1 MAVTTR
7 LTETW
12 CPWCEHR
19 LDAATGTDDEP
30 HSPEPGDLSIC
41 IMCAS
46 ILMFDQEL
54 IPQKISEDER
64 RQILLEQPDLV
75 EALDRAQRIVR
86 LVDRRQPPNKE

>member
-7 LTETW
+7 LTETR

-30 HSPEPGDLSIC
+30 HRPEPGDLSVC

-64 RQILLEQPDLV
+64 KLILLAQPDLV
-75 EALDRAQRIVR
+75 ETLDRAQRSVR
-86 LVDRRQPPNKE
+86 SIDRRRPPTTE